1 MWNFANIFCDSWYP
15 YIIIEFW
22 FKFLS
27 LVPIYWQSS
36 DLEKLVPKLHLA
48 FHAYMIWSI
57 FLQYVRAIYRMALF
71 TINAFFINKI
81 YPFWMRRQFS
91 VSSSLHTNSK
101 KVFLFAFLCLNWNF
115 LAFLMKQRVKLLP
128 ITSHEEGTTR
138 KLWIL
143 QKNTRQSRA
152 SKFIFSLFP
161 RTVLV

>member
-1 MWNFANIFCDSWYP
+1 MGINLFRS
-15 YIIIEFW
+15 
-22 FKFLS
+22 K
-27 LVPIYWQSS
+27 
-36 DLEKLVPKLHLA
+36 KLVSKFHSA
-48 FHAYMIWSI
+48 FRASMSWIWSI
-57 FLQYVRAIYRMALF
+57 FCNMFEQF
-71 TINAFFINKI
+71 TAWHSLPSMDSSLIKI

-143 QKNTRQSRA
+143 QKIQDNHEHQNSSSLYSREE
-152 SKFIFSLFP
+152 S
-161 RTVLV
+161 

>member
-1 MWNFANIFCDSWYP
+1 MRNFANIFCDSWYP

-27 LVPIYWQSS
+27 LVPIFRSWKISS
-36 DLEKLVPKLHLA
+36 QTSFGVPCWYDMKHIFAICSSNLPHGIVYHQCILH
-48 FHAYMIWSI
+48 Y
-57 FLQYVRAIYRMALF
+57 
-71 TINAFFINKI
+71 KI

-143 QKNTRQSRA
+143 QKIQDNHEHQNSSSLYSREE
-152 SKFIFSLFP
+152 P
-161 RTVLV
+161 